1 MWGAVWKAR
10 RYVCPFGVRQNERQ
24 MFGED
29 DREAESV
36 RRHVLRGVIAIDGP
50 SGTGKSTVA
59 RRLALDLG
67 AGYLDTGA
75 MYRALTLATLRAG
88 LPPEEAASLLPG
100 LRLTVSTDPAA
111 GFVLLNVEDVATQ
124 IRGSDVTMAVSPV
137 SAVPRVREHLVDM
150 QRRLID
156 RVLDETGGIVVEG
169 RDIGT
174 AVAPEAGL
182 KVYLT
187 AAASARAERRTVQ
200 DGAAGRVST
209 VDATLAEV
217 LRRDAYDSGRAAS
230 PLRRADDAVEVDT
243 TTLDIEGVLCLLHGL
258 AAERRMAAPV
268 VRA

>member
-1 MWGAVWKAR
+1 LT
-10 RYVCPFGVRQNERQ
+10 
-24 MFGED
+24 
-29 DREAESV
+29 REAESV
-36 RRHVLRGVIAIDGP
+36 MRHVLRGVIAIDGP

-67 AGYLDTGA
+67 AGYLDTGS

-88 LPPEEAASLLPG
+88 VPPEEAASLLPG
-100 LRLTVSTDPAA
+100 LRLTVSTDATSAPL
-111 GFVLLNVEDVATQ
+111 VLLNGEDVATQ
-124 IRGSDVTMAVSPV
+124 IRGPEVTLAVSPV
-137 SAVPRVREHLVDM
+137 SAVPRVREYLVTQ

-156 RVLDETGGIVVEG
+156 RALRENGGIVVEG

-174 AVAPEAGL
+174 IVAPDAGL

-200 DGAAGRVST
+200 DGEAGRVST
-209 VDATLAEV
+209 VDSTLADV

-230 PLRRADDAVEVDT
+230 PLRRAPDAVEIDT
-243 TTLDIEGVLCLLHGL
+243 TALDVDGVLRLLRRL
-258 AAERRMAAPV
+258 AVERQMAAPA